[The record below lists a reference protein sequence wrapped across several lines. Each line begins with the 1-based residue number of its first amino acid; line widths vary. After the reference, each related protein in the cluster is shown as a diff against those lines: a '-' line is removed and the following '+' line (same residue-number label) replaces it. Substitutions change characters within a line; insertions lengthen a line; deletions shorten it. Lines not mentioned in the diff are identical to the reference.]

1 MQVFVKQKLVKGLS
15 KKKCEVHPNYFKFTT
30 KFKSAKI

>member
-15 KKKCEVHPNYFKFTT
+15 KKYGAAPNNLKFTT

>member
-1 MQVFVKQKLVKGLS
+1 MQVFVKQKLVKGLFQKEMVS
-15 KKKCEVHPNYFKFTT
+15 PNYFKFTS